1 VSLDVC
7 TGSVSS
13 MVYVCVRES
22 ACVCVRSY
30 VCVCVCA
37 CVCVLID
44 TGGVPS
50 MTCVRVCVRERVS
63 LSLSRTH
70 THVCMCVCVR
80 VYVSVSV
87 YVCVLSHVIQ
97 KRCGSAVKDEAH
109 KNYMSHAV
117 HVRFNPLPPSLPHTH
132 TRTHIHISCDRNAT
146 EQQPTMESLRRTCT
160 AKSMR
165 VCVCER
171 DRVRGR
177 ELECTCINFFLICV
191 KKLICVCV

>member
-37 CVCVLID
+37 CVCVLTD

-70 THVCMCVCVR
+70 THVCMCVCVC

-87 YVCVLSHVIQ
+87 YVCVLSHVYRNGADQQSKMKHTKITCHT
-97 KRCGSAVKDEAH
+97 RYTCALTPPP
-109 KNYMSHAV
+109 
-117 HVRFNPLPPSLPHTH
+117 PLCH
-132 TRTHIHISCDRNAT
+132 TRTHAHTYISHVTGTPRSSN
-146 EQQPTMESLRRTCT
+146 RRW
-160 AKSMR
+160 SR
-165 VCVCER
+165 
-171 DRVRGR
+171 
-177 ELECTCINFFLICV
+177 
-191 KKLICVCV
+191 